1 MSKEKEIKLNTRQW
15 KFYNYLKEQAFED
28 GDRWVSKWEI
38 SVAITDYE
46 YNNSPYAHDECST
59 MNGDRIAINN
69 SQEVDKLILVDN
81 NCFKVA
87 KLDEAIEMRNDYYNQ
102 AMRLLGKMSIIAN
115 KIDRDGQGK
124 LISNQNKPIDET
136 SKAREFYETFIKEN

>member
-81 NCFKVA
+81 NCFKIA

>member
-69 SQEVDKLILVDN
+69 SPEVDKLILVDN
-81 NCFKVA
+81 NCFKIA

>member
-59 MNGDRIAINN
+59 MNGDRLAINN

-81 NCFKVA
+81 NCFKIA

>member
-59 MNGDRIAINN
+59 MNGDRLVINN

>member
-28 GDRWVSKWEI
+28 GNRWVSKWEI

-59 MNGDRIAINN
+59 MNGDRLAINN

-81 NCFKVA
+81 NCFKIA

>member
-59 MNGDRIAINN
+59 MNGDRLAINN

-81 NCFKVA
+81 NCFKIA
-87 KLDEAIEMRNDYYNQ
+87 NLDEAIEMRNDYYNQ

>member
-28 GDRWVSKWEI
+28 GDRWVGKREI

-59 MNGDRIAINN
+59 MNGDRLAINN

-81 NCFKVA
+81 NCFKIA

-102 AMRLLGKMSIIAN
+102 AMRLLGKMSTIAN

>member
-87 KLDEAIEMRNDYYNQ
+87 KLDEAIELEQDLHNQ
-102 AMRLLGKMSIIAN
+102 AMKLLGRMSFIQEKRRRN
-115 KIDRDGQGK
+115 NQGK
-124 LISNQNKPIDET
+124 VLSNQLNPIDDKSRAEKFHT
-136 SKAREFYETFIKEN
+136 TFIEE

>member
-87 KLDEAIEMRNDYYNQ
+87 KLDEAIEMRNEYYNQ

>member
-59 MNGDRIAINN
+59 MNGDRIVINN

-81 NCFKVA
+81 NCFKIA

>member
-38 SVAITDYE
+38 SVAIADYE

-59 MNGDRIAINN
+59 MNGDRLAINN

>member
-59 MNGDRIAINN
+59 MNGDRLAINN

-81 NCFKVA
+81 NCFKIA

-124 LISNQNKPIDET
+124 LISNQNKPIDEM